1 MTTQTTGPRTITIV
15 QLSFTDTS
23 MFRMEIPV
31 ERGHPAELHELF
43 PDGSLGPGL
52 GYRLETDDEFK
63 LRLMESLREGPAACE
78 HDYSINHAGPV
89 NTKCIKCGHE
99 IEG

>member
-1 MTTQTTGPRTITIV
+1 MLDKSHTTGIRPITIV
-15 QLSFTDTS
+15 QGPFTDTS
-23 MFRMEIPV
+23 MVRMQIPV

-63 LRLMESLREGPAACE
+63 LRM
-78 HDYSINHAGPV
+78 
-89 NTKCIKCGHE
+89 HE
-99 IEG
+99 VLNAKT